1 MFVQLVA
8 KMKCLLLWEHNEQGS
23 NVPEFIEPEIWP
35 PNSPALNPMVQDYS
49 VCVWGGQM
57 VYRHEISDTD
67 KVK

>member
-1 MFVQLVA
+1 M
-8 KMKCLLLWEHNEQGS
+8 
-23 NVPEFIEPEIWP
+23 PEFIEPEIWP